1 MQDYVIGIDGG
12 GTKTEICISDREKNI
27 LLRFQGGAIN
37 YNGQSETAVSDNIQN
52 IFQTIRSEGFLPED
66 CLRICIGVAG
76 ISNPIVKSRI
86 LNQVQGFGFQ
96 CSIKIVGDQVTAL
109 AGALNNLPGII
120 LIAGTG
126 SVCYG
131 KDIDGVQYRAGGY
144 GHIVD
149 DAGSGYAIARDIL
162 AAVVRAQDGRGEKT
176 VLTELIYDYL
186 NLSSIQDLIGFLY
199 DPSRSKKEIAR
210 LSVLISAAYSLGDK
224 VAIHIVNQTADDL
237 IDLAGAV
244 LKQMQMASRLAVS
257 GSILMKNEDIYNKF
271 NDRMAEEYPELEI
284 VKPYQD
290 ASYGAV
296 LLALQE

>member
-12 GTKTEICISDREKNI
+12 GTKTEICVSDREKNI

-37 YNGQSETAVSDNIQN
+37 YNGQSEAAVNDNIQN
-52 IFQTIRSEGFLPED
+52 IFQKIRGEGFQPEA
-66 CLRICIGVAG
+66 CLQICIGVAG
-76 ISNPIVKSRI
+76 ISNPTVKSRI
-86 LNQVQGFGFQ
+86 LKQVQSFDFQ
-96 CSIKIVGDQVTAL
+96 CNLKILGDQETAL

-131 KDIDGVQYRAGGY
+131 KAFDGTEYRAGGY
-144 GHIVD
+144 GHMID

-176 VLTELIYDYL
+176 VLTELVYRYL
-186 NLSSIQDLIGFLY
+186 KLSSINELIGFLY

-210 LSVLISAAYSLGDK
+210 LSVLIMEAYSLGDK
-224 VAIHIVNQTADDL
+224 AAIHIVNQTASDL
-237 IDLAGAV
+237 VELSAAV
-244 LKQMQMASRLAVS
+244 LKQMQTASRLAVS
-257 GSILMKNEDIYNKF
+257 GSILMKNEEIYIKF
-271 NDRMAEEYPELEI
+271 NDRMAEAYPELEI

-290 ASYGAV
+290 AAYGAV
-296 LLALQE
+296 LLALQV